1 MSQRGRQKCAIC
13 NMGVEGLKWRF
24 SCIRT
29 LWAFLFNHWRRMD
42 GTSMPAAVRF
52 WSTYSSVLPT
62 RVANSNSSSKAKS
75 IKFCS
80 QIGRC
85 KAKPI
90 TRHFSGQNVKS
101 VEAKYL
107 VCQALIQIPMQFQLS
122 IQFYGA
128 FKGTWDFFYFN
139 RTKKK

>member
-1 MSQRGRQKCAIC
+1 MSEFGERLSDTPTYDHAHFGTTISPNR
-13 NMGVEGLKWRF
+13 
-24 SCIRT
+24 
-29 LWAFLFNHWRRMD
+29 RRMD
-42 GTSMPAAVRF
+42 ERPCRQPYVFGPLILL
-52 WSTYSSVLPT
+52 VLPT

-107 VCQALIQIPMQFQLS
+107 VGQALIQIPMQFQLS

-139 RTKKK
+139 RTKKKIKNSFSL

>member
-1 MSQRGRQKCAIC
+1 ML
-13 NMGVEGLKWRF
+13 N
-24 SCIRT
+24 SCGTVAAGKT
-29 LWAFLFNHWRRMD
+29 LCTPFDSSWRRMD
-42 GTSMPAAVRF
+42 ESPCRQPYVFGPLILL
-52 WSTYSSVLPT
+52 VLPT

>member
-1 MSQRGRQKCAIC
+1 MFSATEKSARRQ
-13 NMGVEGLKWRF
+13 
-24 SCIRT
+24 CIT
-29 LWAFLFNHWRRMD
+29 AATKYSARRRW
-42 GTSMPAAVRF
+42 GTNYGYIIGAGWTERPCRQPYVF
-52 WSTYSSVLPT
+52 GPLILLVLPT

-107 VCQALIQIPMQFQLS
+107 VGQALIQIPMQFQLS

>member
-1 MSQRGRQKCAIC
+1 MHGITVQSHRLKVIGAGWTERPCRQPYVFGSLII
-13 NMGVEGLKWRF
+13 L
-24 SCIRT
+24 
-29 LWAFLFNHWRRMD
+29 
-42 GTSMPAAVRF
+42 
-52 WSTYSSVLPT
+52 VLPT

-107 VCQALIQIPMQFQLS
+107 VGQALIQIPMQFQLS

-128 FKGTWDFFYFN
+128 FKGTWDFFISTG
-139 RTKKK
+139 RKKIKNSFSL